1 MQILYFERFGALI
14 GISAVL
20 FDARDRTIARPLN
33 IIATTLSIVVYLHT
47 GLYAS
52 LLLDVMFVCLDFYG
66 LYYYLYRKQIAVPL
80 QPTSASKSLLG
91 GVLVVGLTSSLLLG
105 FLLNTYFDA
114 ELAYMDSL
122 NACFALLAY
131 WMLMHRK
138 LEGWILAGLFDAYYA
153 GICYYEHLYGF
164 FVEQIVISLLALYG
178 YWSWRKAYYS
188 DEKVPSIYAQQL
200 VSCSIV
206 VSPEGEMIES
216 LASDTAGPSV
226 CKSL

>member
-1 MQILYFERFGALI
+1 MEIIYFERFGALI
-14 GISAVL
+14 GVSAVL
-20 FDARDRTIARPLN
+20 FDARNRIVARPLN

-52 LLLDVMFVCLDFYG
+52 LLLDTMFVFLDFYG
-66 LYYYLYRKQIAVPL
+66 LYYYFYRKQIAVPL
-80 QPTSASKSLLG
+80 QPTRASKRLLG

-105 FLLNTYFDA
+105 FLLNKYFDA

-138 LEGWILAGLFDAYYA
+138 LEGWLIAGLFDAYYA
-153 GICYYEHLYGF
+153 GICYYEHLYSF
-164 FVEQIVISLLALYG
+164 FVEQIIISLLALYG

-188 DEKVPSIYAQQL
+188 GRKVSAMYSQQL
-200 VSCSIV
+200 VSFPVATS
-206 VSPEGEMIES
+206 SEDEKIE
-216 LASDTAGPSV
+216 
-226 CKSL
+226 